1 MSEELHIETQKLFR
15 ELFFK
20 QEYTSKFG
28 GGVKLVPKTDPASVK
43 LRGDFYTKLL
53 DEQAFRKGLRRR
65 GKLPSPDTI
74 DGLKKYF
81 YPNNGQY
88 NNYNLDTGLIHFII
102 IAGDIDNP
110 EIIEELWDTIYKVL
124 LRLRREEIMNKRD
137 NRGPVDDRTRPGE
150 NIRRELGV
158 RAPDRPAPKS
168 MTELEQ
174 DDDDDADMN
183 EIISNMRATRLE
195 SKRTSASAVAPGLGD
210 SGGRRRKSRKSS
222 NKKRKQRKTK
232 RRRQ

>member
-124 LRLRREEIMNKRD
+124 LRLREEIMNKRD

-168 MTELEQ
+168 MTELEK

-183 EIISNMRATRLE
+183 EIIRGMRKARLD
-195 SKRTSASAVAPGLGD
+195 SKRTSAVAPGLGD
-210 SGGRRRKSRKSS
+210 SGGRRRKSRKSRKSS